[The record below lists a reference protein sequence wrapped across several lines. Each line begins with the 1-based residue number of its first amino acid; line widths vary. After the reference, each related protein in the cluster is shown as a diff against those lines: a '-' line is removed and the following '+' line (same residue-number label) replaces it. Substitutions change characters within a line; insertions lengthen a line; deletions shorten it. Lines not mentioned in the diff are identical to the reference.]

1 MPALASSAVKTTT
14 SARRYI
20 RDRWHDV
27 FFVVRQE
34 GVMADAENDDI
45 EPDAT
50 APGADGRS
58 RLMQEVAEQMDA
70 IEVDFGR
77 DYEIGRVITIVEV
90 TGPDGNVGLRVRAGQ
105 YPWVSL
111 GMLEFAKKSV
121 EASMAGGGVPPP
133 ELRLP
138 RPSRR

>member
-1 MPALASSAVKTTT
+1 
-14 SARRYI
+14 
-20 RDRWHDV
+20 
-27 FFVVRQE
+27 
-34 GVMADAENDDI
+34 MADAENDDI

-70 IEVDFGR
+70 IEADFGR
-77 DYEIGRVITIVEV
+77 DFEIGRVITIVEV

-111 GMLEFAKKSV
+111 GMLEFAKKSM
-121 EASMAGGGVPPP
+121 EAQMGG
-133 ELRLP
+133 
-138 RPSRR
+138 